1 MLLAQGMTIKNYYN
15 TKSTY
20 ERVYSVDSEK
30 YIQFIPFI
38 EWYLVLCISSV
49 TYVYV
54 CILSLGM
61 AFFFSPLLN

>member
-1 MLLAQGMTIKNYYN
+1 MTIKNYYN

-38 EWYLVLCISSV
+38 E
-49 TYVYV
+49 
-54 CILSLGM
+54 
-61 AFFFSPLLN
+61 